1 MGEVIEHAKTEQ
13 LPQVVSDSGAIM
25 QVISRAA
32 SDPNCDIDKMERLLA
47 MHERMTAS
55 QAESAFNSSM
65 SDAQSEMRPVSADAN
80 NPQTRSKYATYAKL
94 DKALRPIYTSKGF
107 ALSFGTSA
115 DAPEG
120 FVCVLCYVSH
130 KSGHT
135 RTYQILMPS
144 DGKGAKG
151 GDVMTKTHAVGAGV
165 SYGCRYLL
173 KMIFNVAV
181 GEDDDDGNINTP
193 AQIEAERVAAEAQAK
208 RKAVHDA
215 MVSKA
220 KKLAADI
227 QAADTIDKVNNLAV
241 MASAIEGITPA
252 ITTRLSEVVNER
264 INQLSEVAQ

>member
-181 GEDDDDGNINTP
+181 GEDDDDGNHESPTEKANRERIDAETR
-193 AQIEAERVAAEAQAK
+193 AKIEAKNSAIAACKTLAGKLRAAK
-208 RKAVHDA
+208 DFDELTKLASMAPDIPNVSDNMLNNLKAVVDE
-215 MVSKA
+215 VSA
-220 KKLAADI
+220 KLGNPK
-227 QAADTIDKVNNLAV
+227 
-241 MASAIEGITPA
+241 
-252 ITTRLSEVVNER
+252 
-264 INQLSEVAQ
+264 